1 MATIGH
7 NLANVNTV
15 AFKQMSMQYSDL
27 MSQYLTASSGNMTNI
42 NQKGMGAMPGSI
54 RTLFTQGGLEAGS
67 APTDLAINGMGFF
80 GVTRNGVMHYTRA
93 GNFRFDREGHLLDPN
108 GWNVMGRAI
117 VNGVTAGAA
126 TPIKL
131 DLHATM
137 PPQATSII
145 STASR
150 LGGLDFKTLEDPA
163 SQPPD
168 FFTMV
173 TNWNPAQAPSHG
185 YREAISFFDSEG
197 RMREATIYYN
207 AVGKTGGLT
216 AVEYL
221 VALTPPGQD
230 NSGREGLLMAGTL
243 TFSSSG
249 ELANMTAFNPPAS
262 GGNLANLA
270 EWTPA
275 AMQGGRP
282 VMQIGVKGAAVDPN
296 DPSLGFHTL
305 SQSITLDMG
314 LSLTSAANGGAG
326 LASADEASANWQ
338 AIFDA
343 NVPKTLGPRASNI
356 YGNSNASLFSN
367 RDGYGPGQMRDM
379 QVTTDGRVRV
389 TYNNGQIQDVYQVS
403 LYRFASQDG
412 LRHEGGNHY
421 SATPDSG
428 PADEGIPG
436 DQNFGTIRD
445 YALEQ
450 SNVDYARE
458 FTNMIITQRG
468 FQMNSKI
475 ITTSDALL
483 QTAIQLKR

>member
-1 MATIGH
+1 
-7 NLANVNTV
+7 
-15 AFKQMSMQYSDL
+15 
-27 MSQYLTASSGNMTNI
+27 
-42 NQKGMGAMPGSI
+42 
-54 RTLFTQGGLEAGS
+54 
-67 APTDLAINGMGFF
+67 
-80 GVTRNGVMHYTRA
+80 
-93 GNFRFDREGHLLDPN
+93 
-108 GWNVMGRAI
+108 
-117 VNGVTAGAA
+117 
-126 TPIKL
+126 
-131 DLHATM
+131 
-137 PPQATSII
+137 
-145 STASR
+145 
-150 LGGLDFKTLEDPA
+150 
-163 SQPPD
+163 
-168 FFTMV
+168 MV

-207 AVGKTGGLT
+207 AVGKNGGLT
-216 AVEYL
+216 VVEYL
-221 VALTPPGQD
+221 VALASPDQD

-249 ELANMTAFNPPAS
+249 ELANMTAFNPPDPDS
-262 GGNLANLA
+262 GGNLTDLKD
-270 EWTPA
+270 WTPA

-282 VMQIGVKGAAVDPN
+282 VMQIHLKGAAVDPN

-305 SQSITLDMG
+305 PHPPIITLDMG
-314 LSLTSAANGGAG
+314 LSLPSAANGGAG
-326 LASADEASANWQ
+326 LSSAADTTDPANWP

-343 NVPKTLGPRASNI
+343 SVPKTLGPRASNI
-356 YGNSNASLFSN
+356 FGNSNASLFSS
-367 RDGYGPGQMRDM
+367 RDGHGPGQVRDM
-379 QVTTDGRVRV
+379 QVTSTGLVRL
-389 TYNNGQIQDVYQVS
+389 TYSNGQIEDVFQLS

-412 LRHEGGNHY
+412 LRHEGGNHF

-428 PADEGIPG
+428 PASEGIPG